1 VVLLVPTAT
10 HQCINQRKTEGT
22 SRRCSGLIRWTE
34 RAKGRS
40 DRMCTSSSQRRVVM
54 LSWNCAGSIFQ
65 QLYICS
71 NWRIWVLQYPPSQTS
86 LSSSGTLARLLLPL
100 IQYSRCCYGS
110 LSTVRRKEG
119 RTLAS
124 RIWMPG
130 EPDAEGA
137 LCLALCP
144 CVGGLTSRDQRRTDG
159 CSRRGLGCVV
169 ARLTPLF
176 VCLYPPRAGPCSG
189 SYPPGHR
196 GRRL

>member
-71 NWRIWVLQYPPSQTS
+71 NWRIWVLQYPQPDFTFVVRYTGSPTVTANTVQP
-86 LSSSGTLARLLLPL
+86 LLLRFVEYSTPQGGKDFGVKDLDAGGTGRRGGPL
-100 IQYSRCCYGS
+100 S
-110 LSTVRRKEG
+110 
-119 RTLAS
+119 
-124 RIWMPG
+124 
-130 EPDAEGA
+130 GA
-137 LCLALCP
+137 LPLC
-144 CVGGLTSRDQRRTDG
+144 GWAHFT
-159 CSRRGLGCVV
+159 
-169 ARLTPLF
+169 
-176 VCLYPPRAGPCSG
+176 
-189 SYPPGHR
+189 
-196 GRRL
+196 

>member
-1 VVLLVPTAT
+1 VHFFLSTTCRNVELELRGVDLPAT
-10 HQCINQRKTEGT
+10 IY
-22 SRRCSGLIRWTE
+22 L
-34 RAKGRS
+34 
-40 DRMCTSSSQRRVVM
+40 
-54 LSWNCAGSIFQ
+54 Q
-65 QLYICS
+65 QLEDLGAT
-71 NWRIWVLQYPPSQTS
+71 VPPSQTS

-189 SYPPGHR
+189 SYPPGHH

>member
-10 HQCINQRKTEGT
+10 LQCINQRKTEKT

-71 NWRIWVLQYPPSQTS
+71 NWRICVLQYPQPDFTFVVRYTGLPTVTANTVQP
-86 LSSSGTLARLLLPL
+86 LLLRFVE
-100 IQYSRCCYGS
+100 YSTPQGG
-110 LSTVRRKEG
+110 KD
-119 RTLAS
+119 LAS